1 MFEHYFQAV
10 GDCGHVRNFTWNRG
24 IKKELKYVHSY
35 CPICSMDNDEYT
47 VVRFNVKKYLEL
59 VKELK

>member
-24 IKKELKYVHSY
+24 IKKELKFVYDY
-35 CPICSMDNDEYT
+35 CPVCSMDNNEYT
-47 VVRFNVKKYLEL
+47 EVRFNVKKYLEP

>member
-24 IKKELKYVHSY
+24 IKKELKYVHDL
-35 CPICSMDNDEYT
+35 CGICANLNEDYT
-47 VVRFNVKKYLEL
+47 KHKFIVKKYLEP
-59 VKELK
+59 VRELK